1 MRTNTP
7 AAWLKHFTLLMIVTI
22 TLAPVLVTLLTSLKL
37 PRDILARTFVFKPTF
52 RNYREL
58 FTSSDF
64 NRLTL
69 NSLLASFGATVLIVV
84 VSSLAAYSLSRFQ
97 WSRSVRTFV
106 LGLFLLIQML
116 PPIVFA
122 SPFYAISRS
131 VGIYDSPLALIM
143 AYIVLQLPLATLIL
157 MEFFSA
163 LPKELEEAA
172 AIDGA
177 DNMTTFIRIA
187 LPLVAPGIATAA
199 LLTFNFNWN
208 DFLFAFTL
216 TSTPN
221 GMTIPVGIA
230 GFAQDYQ
237 VKYGNMTAAAMFSAV
252 PALLL
257 VIFAQRYITK
267 GLTVGAVK
275 G

>member
-1 MRTNTP
+1 MRSTT
-7 AAWLKHFTLLMIVTI
+7 AASWLKHVSLIVIVIVTL
-22 TLAPVLVTLLTSLKL
+22 TPVVVTLLTSLKL
-37 PRDILARTFVFKPTF
+37 PRDILARSFVFKPTT
-52 RNYREL
+52 RNYTEL
-58 FTSSDF
+58 FTSGDF
-64 NRLTL
+64 NQLIQ
-69 NSLLASFGATVLIVV
+69 NSLLASLGATLLVIV
-84 VSSLAAYSLSRFQ
+84 VSSLAAYSLSRFN
-97 WSRSVRTFV
+97 WSRSIRNFV
-106 LGLFLLIQML
+106 LGAFLLIQML

-122 SPFYAISRS
+122 GPFYTISRAL
-131 VGIYDSPLALIM
+131 GIYDSPLALIM

-157 MEFFSA
+157 VEFFSG

-177 DNMTTFIRIA
+177 GNWTTFFRIA

-208 DFLFAFTL
+208 DFLFALTL
-216 TSTPN
+216 TSTPA
-221 GMTIPVGIA
+221 GMTLPVGIA

-237 VKYGNMTAAAMFSAV
+237 VKYGNMTAAAMVATV

>member
-1 MRTNTP
+1 MRDSAA
-7 AAWLKHFTLLMIVTI
+7 AAWLRHFSLLIVVVV

-37 PRDILARTFVFKPTF
+37 PRDILARSFVFQPTL

-64 NRLTL
+64 NQLTL
-69 NSLLASFGATVLIVV
+69 NSLVASLGATFLIVV

-97 WSRSVRTFV
+97 WSRGVRTFV
-106 LGLFLLIQML
+106 LGAFLLIQML

-122 SPFYAISRS
+122 GPFYSISRS

-157 MEFFSA
+157 TEFFSN

-177 DNMTTFIRIA
+177 GNLTTFLRIA

-208 DFLFAFTL
+208 DFLFALTL
-216 TSTPN
+216 TSTPE

-237 VKYGNMTAAAMFSAV
+237 VKYGNMTAAAMFSAI

-257 VIFAQRYITK
+257 VVFAQRYITK
-267 GLTVGAVK
+267 GITLGAVK

>member
-1 MRTNTP
+1 MRDNAA
-7 AAWLKHFTLLMIVTI
+7 AAWLRHFSLLIVVVVTLT
-22 TLAPVLVTLLTSLKL
+22 PVLVTLLTSLKL
-37 PRDILARTFVFKPTF
+37 PRDILARSFVFQPTL

-58 FTSSDF
+58 FSGGDF
-64 NRLTL
+64 SQLTL
-69 NSLLASFGATVLIVV
+69 NSLSASLGATFLIVV
-84 VSSLAAYSLSRFQ
+84 VSSLAAYSLSRFR
-97 WSRSVRTFV
+97 WSRGVRTFV
-106 LGLFLLIQML
+106 LGAFLLIQML

-122 SPFYAISRS
+122 GPFYSISRS

-157 MEFFSA
+157 TEFFSN

-177 DNMTTFIRIA
+177 GNLTTFLRIA

-208 DFLFAFTL
+208 DFLFALTL
-216 TSTPN
+216 TSTPE

-257 VIFAQRYITK
+257 VVFAQRYITK